1 MEETATDLFIARA
14 EAAAAQ
20 VHAVPDEAAA
30 AREVEAIR
38 AEKGT
43 DGGAHGV
50 RALPGAVGVAH
61 GGRALPGGV
70 GVAHGVRALPGG
82 VGVVRA
88 AKGIAQTGTCIVVTD
103 DEALRL
109 ETMLPEVSVILLSSA
124 DILPDLPSAAPFLR
138 EQQTQG
144 RASYVSFITGPSR
157 TADIERVS
165 AIGVHG
171 PLELHIVLIG
181 GRP

>member
-1 MEETATDLFIARA
+1 MQETAADIFIARA

-20 VHAVPDEAAA
+20 VHAVPDEPAAA
-30 AREVEAIR
+30 KAVESIR
-38 AEKGT
+38 AEKGA
-43 DGGAHGV
+43 DG
-50 RALPGAVGVAH
+50 GAVGVA
-61 GGRALPGGV
+61 
-70 GVAHGVRALPGG
+70 
-82 VGVVRA
+82 RA

-103 DEALRL
+103 DESLRL
-109 ETMLPEVSVILLSSA
+109 DTMLPEVSVILLNRA

-138 EQQTQG
+138 AEQTQG

>member
-1 MEETATDLFIARA
+1 MAACADCDVFVARA

-30 AREVEAIR
+30 EREVEAIR
-38 AEKGT
+38 AEKGA
-43 DGGAHGV
+43 DV
-50 RALPGAVGVAH
+50 
-61 GGRALPGGV
+61 
-70 GVAHGVRALPGG
+70 

-103 DEALRL
+103 DESVRL
-109 ETMLPEVSVILLSSA
+109 DTMLPEVSVILLNRA
-124 DILPDLPSAAPFLR
+124 NILPDLPSAAPFLR

>member
-1 MEETATDLFIARA
+1 MQETATDLFIARA

-20 VHAVPDEAAA
+20 VHAVSDEAAA
-30 AREVEAIR
+30 EREVEAIR
-38 AEKGT
+38 AGKGVD
-43 DGGAHGV
+43 DGAY
-50 RALPGAVGVAH
+50 
-61 GGRALPGGV
+61 
-70 GVAHGVRALPGG
+70 GVRALPGG

-103 DEALRL
+103 DESLRL
-109 ETMLPEVSVILLSSA
+109 DTMLPEVSVILLNRA

>member
-1 MEETATDLFIARA
+1 MTANLFIERA

-30 AREVEAIR
+30 EREVEAIR
-38 AEKGT
+38 ASC
-43 DGGAHGV
+43 GALGE
-50 RALPGAVGVAH
+50 RALPGRVGVA
-61 GGRALPGGV
+61 
-70 GVAHGVRALPGG
+70 
-82 VGVVRA
+82 RA

-103 DEALRL
+103 DESVRL
-109 ETMLPEVSVILLSSA
+109 DTMLPEVSVILLNRA

-138 EQQTQG
+138 AEQTQG

-181 GRP
+181 GRS

>member
-1 MEETATDLFIARA
+1 MQETTIDLFIARA
-14 EAAAAQ
+14 EAAAAK
-20 VHAVPDEAAA
+20 VHVVPDEAAA
-30 AREVEAIR
+30 EREVESIR
-38 AEKGT
+38 AGCGA
-43 DGGAHGV
+43 DGWS
-50 RALPGAVGVAH
+50 
-61 GGRALPGGV
+61 
-70 GVAHGVRALPGG
+70 

-103 DEALRL
+103 DEAVRL
-109 ETMLPEVSVILLSSA
+109 DTMLPEVSVILLNRA

-138 EQQTQG
+138 SEQTQG

-181 GRP
+181 G

>member
-1 MEETATDLFIARA
+1 MQEAATDLFIARA

-30 AREVEAIR
+30 AKEVEAIR
-38 AEKGT
+38 ASC
-43 DGGAHGV
+43 GALGE
-50 RALPGAVGVAH
+50 
-61 GGRALPGGV
+61 RALPGG
-70 GVAHGVRALPGG
+70 GA

-138 EQQTQG
+138 AEQTQG

-171 PLELHIVLIG
+171 PLELHVVLIG

>member
-1 MEETATDLFIARA
+1 MQEATTDLFIARA

-20 VHAVPDEAAA
+20 VHVVPDEAAA
-30 AREVEAIR
+30 EREVESIR
-38 AEKGT
+38 AEKGA
-43 DGGAHGV
+43 DGGALSE
-50 RALPGAVGVAH
+50 RALP
-61 GGRALPGGV
+61 
-70 GVAHGVRALPGG
+70 G

-88 AKGIAQTGTCIVVTD
+88 ARGIAQTGTCVVVAD

-109 ETMLPEVSVILLSSA
+109 ETMLPEVSVILLNRA

>member
-1 MEETATDLFIARA
+1 MQEETTDLFIARA

-20 VHAVPDEAAA
+20 VHAALDEAAA
-30 AREVEAIR
+30 EREIETIR
-38 AEKGT
+38 AAKG
-43 DGGAHGV
+43 A
-50 RALPGAVGVAH
+50 
-61 GGRALPGGV
+61 
-70 GVAHGVRALPGG
+70 GG

-103 DEALRL
+103 DESLRL
-109 ETMLPEVSVILLSSA
+109 DTMLPEVSVILLNRA

-138 EQQTQG
+138 AEQTQG

-181 GRP
+181 GRS

>member
-1 MEETATDLFIARA
+1 MQETVADIFIARA

-30 AREVEAIR
+30 AKEVEAIR
-38 AEKGT
+38 AEKGA
-43 DGGAHGV
+43 DGGALGE
-50 RALPGAVGVAH
+50 RALP
-61 GGRALPGGV
+61 
-70 GVAHGVRALPGG
+70 G

-88 AKGIAQTGTCIVVTD
+88 AKGIAQTGTCVVVAD

-109 ETMLPEVSVILLSSA
+109 ETMLPEVSVILLNRA

>member
-30 AREVEAIR
+30 SREVEAIR

-50 RALPGAVGVAH
+50 RALPD
-61 GGRALPGGV
+61 
-70 GVAHGVRALPGG
+70 G

-103 DEALRL
+103 DESLRL
-109 ETMLPEVSVILLSSA
+109 ETMLPEVSVILLNSA

-138 EQQTQG
+138 AEQTQG

-181 GRP
+181 GCP

>member
-1 MEETATDLFIARA
+1 MQETTADIFIARA

-20 VHAVPDEAAA
+20 VHVVPDEAAA
-30 AREVEAIR
+30 EREVESIR
-38 AEKGT
+38 AEKGA
-43 DGGAHGV
+43 DGGA
-50 RALPGAVGVAH
+50 
-61 GGRALPGGV
+61 
-70 GVAHGVRALPGG
+70 

-88 AKGIAQTGTCIVVTD
+88 AKGIAQTGTCVVVAD

-109 ETMLPEVSVILLSSA
+109 ETMLPEVSVILLNRA

>member
-1 MEETATDLFIARA
+1 MPWHLIQASCFALYVPTRTA
-14 EAAAAQ
+14 EAVAQ
-20 VHAVPDEAAA
+20 VRDPPV
-30 AREVEAIR
+30 
-38 AEKGT
+38 G
-43 DGGAHGV
+43 GGALGE
-50 RALPGAVGVAH
+50 RALP
-61 GGRALPGGV
+61 
-70 GVAHGVRALPGG
+70 G

-103 DEALRL
+103 DEALRH
-109 ETMLPEVSVILLSSA
+109 ETMLPEVSVILLNSA

-138 EQQTQG
+138 AEQTQG

>member
-1 MEETATDLFIARA
+1 MQEVATGLFIERA

-30 AREVEAIR
+30 ECEVESIR
-38 AEKGT
+38 AEKGAA
-43 DGGAHGV
+43 G
-50 RALPGAVGVAH
+50 LAVGVVH
-61 GGRALPGGV
+61 
-70 GVAHGVRALPGG
+70 
-82 VGVVRA
+82 A
-88 AKGIAQTGTCIVVTD
+88 AKGIAQTGTCIVVAD

-109 ETMLPEVSVILLSSA
+109 DTMLPEVSVILLNSA

>member
-1 MEETATDLFIARA
+1 MTADLFIERA

-30 AREVEAIR
+30 EREVEAIR
-38 AEKGT
+38 AEKGA
-43 DGGAHGV
+43 DV
-50 RALPGAVGVAH
+50 
-61 GGRALPGGV
+61 
-70 GVAHGVRALPGG
+70 

-103 DEALRL
+103 DESLRL
-109 ETMLPEVSVILLSSA
+109 DTMLPEVSVILLNRA

-138 EQQTQG
+138 AEQTQG

>member
-1 MEETATDLFIARA
+1 MTDNLFIERA

-20 VHAVPDEAAA
+20 VHAVPDEEAA

-38 AEKGT
+38 AAKG
-43 DGGAHGV
+43 A
-50 RALPGAVGVAH
+50 
-61 GGRALPGGV
+61 
-70 GVAHGVRALPGG
+70 GG

-103 DEALRL
+103 DEKLRL
-109 ETMLPEVSVILLSSA
+109 DTMLPEASVILLDRA

-144 RASYVSFITGPSR
+144 RASYVSAAPGR
-157 TADIERVS
+157 RRAADIERVGGM
-165 AIGVHG
+165 GVRG
-171 PLELHIVLIG
+171 PLGLHVVLIG
-181 GRP
+181 GRS

>member
-1 MEETATDLFIARA
+1 MAVCVDRDLFVARA

-20 VHAVPDEAAA
+20 VHAVPDEESA

-38 AEKGT
+38 VEKVAKG
-43 DGGAHGV
+43 
-50 RALPGAVGVAH
+50 LAVGVA
-61 GGRALPGGV
+61 
-70 GVAHGVRALPGG
+70 
-82 VGVVRA
+82 RA
-88 AKGIAQTGTCIVVTD
+88 AKGIAQTGTCVIVTD

-109 ETMLPEVSVILLSSA
+109 ETMLPEVSVILLNSA

-138 EQQTQG
+138 AEQSQG

-157 TADIERVS
+157 TADIERMS

>member
-1 MEETATDLFIARA
+1 MQETTADIFIARA

-20 VHAVPDEAAA
+20 VHVVPDEAAA
-30 AREVEAIR
+30 EREVESIR
-38 AEKGT
+38 AEKGA
-43 DGGAHGV
+43 DGGA
-50 RALPGAVGVAH
+50 VG
-61 GGRALPGGV
+61 G
-70 GVAHGVRALPGG
+70 
-82 VGVVRA
+82 VRA
-88 AKGIAQTGTCIVVTD
+88 AKGIAQTGTCVVVAD

-109 ETMLPEVSVILLSSA
+109 ETMLPEVSVILLNRA

>member
-1 MEETATDLFIARA
+1 MMTKLFKERA

-20 VHAVPDEAAA
+20 VHVVPDEAAA
-30 AREVEAIR
+30 EREVEAIR
-38 AEKGT
+38 AEC
-43 DGGAHGV
+43 GAHGV
-50 RALPGAVGVAH
+50 RALPD
-61 GGRALPGGV
+61 
-70 GVAHGVRALPGG
+70 

-88 AKGIAQTGTCIVVTD
+88 AKGIAQTGTCVVVAD

-109 ETMLPEVSVILLSSA
+109 ETMLPEVSVILLNSA
-124 DILPDLPSAAPFLR
+124 DILPDLPSVAPFLR
-138 EQQTQG
+138 AEQTQG

-181 GRP
+181 G

>member
-1 MEETATDLFIARA
+1 MKTGLFAERA
-14 EAAAAQ
+14 AAAAAQ

-30 AREVEAIR
+30 EREVEAIR
-38 AEKGT
+38 AEKGAA
-43 DGGAHGV
+43 GLA
-50 RALPGAVGVAH
+50 
-61 GGRALPGGV
+61 
-70 GVAHGVRALPGG
+70 

-88 AKGIAQTGTCIVVTD
+88 AKGIAQTGTCIVVAD

-109 ETMLPEVSVILLSSA
+109 DTMLPEVSVILLDSA
-124 DILPDLPSAAPFLR
+124 DILPDLSSAAPFLR

>member
-1 MEETATDLFIARA
+1 MAACADCDVFVARA
-14 EAAAAQ
+14 EAAAAK
-20 VHAVPDEAAA
+20 VHVVPDETAA

-38 AEKGT
+38 AECGT
-43 DGGAHGV
+43 
-50 RALPGAVGVAH
+50 
-61 GGRALPGGV
+61 
-70 GVAHGVRALPGG
+70 GG

-103 DEALRL
+103 DESVRL
-109 ETMLPEVSVILLSSA
+109 DTMLPEVSVILLNRA

-138 EQQTQG
+138 AEQMQG

>member
-1 MEETATDLFIARA
+1 MAACADCDVFVARA

-30 AREVEAIR
+30 EREVEAIR
-38 AEKGT
+38 AER
-43 DGGAHGV
+43 GALGE
-50 RALPGAVGVAH
+50 
-61 GGRALPGGV
+61 
-70 GVAHGVRALPGG
+70 RALPGG

-103 DEALRL
+103 DESVRL
-109 ETMLPEVSVILLSSA
+109 DTMLPEVSVILLNRA

-138 EQQTQG
+138 AEQTQG

-181 GRP
+181 GRS

>member
-1 MEETATDLFIARA
+1 MAACADCDVFVARA
-14 EAAAAQ
+14 EAAAAK
-20 VHAVPDEAAA
+20 VHVVPDETAAE
-30 AREVEAIR
+30 REVEAIR
-38 AEKGT
+38 AAKGA
-43 DGGAHGV
+43 DGGAS
-50 RALPGAVGVAH
+50 
-61 GGRALPGGV
+61 GGRALP
-70 GVAHGVRALPGG
+70 G

-103 DEALRL
+103 DESVRL
-109 ETMLPEVSVILLSSA
+109 DTMLPEVSVILLNRA

-181 GRP
+181 ERP

>member
-1 MEETATDLFIARA
+1 MQEATTDLFIARA

-30 AREVEAIR
+30 EREVEAIR
-38 AEKGT
+38 AEKGA
-43 DGGAHGV
+43 DV
-50 RALPGAVGVAH
+50 
-61 GGRALPGGV
+61 
-70 GVAHGVRALPGG
+70 

-103 DEALRL
+103 DESVRL
-109 ETMLPEVSVILLSSA
+109 DTMLPEVSVILLNRA

-138 EQQTQG
+138 AEQTQG
-144 RASYVSFITGPSR
+144 CASYVSFITGPSR

-181 GRP
+181 GRS

>member
-1 MEETATDLFIARA
+1 MAVCVDRDLFVARA

-20 VHAVPDEAAA
+20 VHAVPDEESA

-38 AEKGT
+38 VEK
-43 DGGAHGV
+43 
-50 RALPGAVGVAH
+50 VAK
-61 GGRALPGGV
+61 GLA
-70 GVAHGVRALPGG
+70 

-88 AKGIAQTGTCIVVTD
+88 AKGIAQTGTCVVVTD

-109 ETMLPEVSVILLSSA
+109 ETMLPEVSVILLNSA

-138 EQQTQG
+138 AEQSQG

>member
-14 EAAAAQ
+14 EAAAA
-20 VHAVPDEAAA
+20 
-30 AREVEAIR
+30 REVEAIR
-38 AEKGT
+38 ASC
-43 DGGAHGV
+43 GALGES
-50 RALPGAVGVAH
+50 
-61 GGRALPGGV
+61 ALPGG
-70 GVAHGVRALPGG
+70 GS

-103 DEALRL
+103 DESLRL
-109 ETMLPEVSVILLSSA
+109 ETMLPEVSVILLNSA

>member
-1 MEETATDLFIARA
+1 MQDTATELFIARA

-20 VHAVPDEAAA
+20 VHVVPDEAAA
-30 AREVEAIR
+30 AKAVESIR
-38 AEKGT
+38 AEKGA
-43 DGGAHGV
+43 DG
-50 RALPGAVGVAH
+50 GAVGVA
-61 GGRALPGGV
+61 
-70 GVAHGVRALPGG
+70 
-82 VGVVRA
+82 RA

-103 DEALRL
+103 DESVRL
-109 ETMLPEVSVILLSSA
+109 ETMLPEVSVILLGRT

>member
-1 MEETATDLFIARA
+1 MQEATTDLFIARA

-30 AREVEAIR
+30 EREVEAIR
-38 AEKGT
+38 AAKGAEY
-43 DGGAHGV
+43 GAHGV
-50 RALPGAVGVAH
+50 RALPGA
-61 GGRALPGGV
+61 
-70 GVAHGVRALPGG
+70 

-103 DEALRL
+103 DESVRL
-109 ETMLPEVSVILLSSA
+109 DTMLPEVSVILLNRA

-138 EQQTQG
+138 AEQTQG

-181 GRP
+181 GRS

>member
-1 MEETATDLFIARA
+1 MQETTADIFIARA
-14 EAAAAQ
+14 EAAAAK
-20 VHAVPDEAAA
+20 VHVVPDEAAA
-30 AREVEAIR
+30 EREVESIR
-38 AEKGT
+38 AEKGA
-43 DGGAHGV
+43 DGGA
-50 RALPGAVGVAH
+50 
-61 GGRALPGGV
+61 
-70 GVAHGVRALPGG
+70 

-88 AKGIAQTGTCIVVTD
+88 AKGIAQTGTCVVVAD

-109 ETMLPEVSVILLSSA
+109 ETMLPEVSVILLNRA

>member
-1 MEETATDLFIARA
+1 MQDTATELFIVRA

-20 VHAVPDEAAA
+20 VHAVPDERAAE
-30 AREVEAIR
+30 REVEAIR
-38 AEKGT
+38 AEKGA
-43 DGGAHGV
+43 DGGA
-50 RALPGAVGVAH
+50 
-61 GGRALPGGV
+61 
-70 GVAHGVRALPGG
+70 

-88 AKGIAQTGTCIVVTD
+88 AKGIAQTGTCIVVAD

-109 ETMLPEVSVILLSSA
+109 DTMLPEVSVILLNRA

-138 EQQTQG
+138 SEQTQG

>member
-1 MEETATDLFIARA
+1 MQETATDLFIARA

-38 AEKGT
+38 AEKGA
-43 DGGAHGV
+43 DGGT
-50 RALPGAVGVAH
+50 VGVA
-61 GGRALPGGV
+61 
-70 GVAHGVRALPGG
+70 
-82 VGVVRA
+82 RA

-103 DEALRL
+103 DESLRL
-109 ETMLPEVSVILLSSA
+109 ETMLPEVSVILLNSA

-171 PLELHIVLIG
+171 PLAVQIILVG
-181 GRP
+181 

>member
-1 MEETATDLFIARA
+1 MQETTADIFIARA
-14 EAAAAQ
+14 EAAAAK
-20 VHAVPDEAAA
+20 VHVVPDEAAA
-30 AREVEAIR
+30 EREVESIR
-38 AEKGT
+38 AEKGA
-43 DGGAHGV
+43 DGGALGE
-50 RALPGAVGVAH
+50 RALPGGGAVGVA
-61 GGRALPGGV
+61 
-70 GVAHGVRALPGG
+70 
-82 VGVVRA
+82 RA
-88 AKGIAQTGTCIVVTD
+88 AKGIAQTGTCVVVAD

-109 ETMLPEVSVILLSSA
+109 ETMLPEVSVILLNRA

>member
-1 MEETATDLFIARA
+1 MQETATDLFIVRA
-14 EAAAAQ
+14 EAAAAK
-20 VHAVPDEAAA
+20 VHVVPDEAAA
-30 AREVEAIR
+30 EREVESIR
-38 AEKGT
+38 AES
-43 DGGAHGV
+43 GAS
-50 RALPGAVGVAH
+50 
-61 GGRALPGGV
+61 GGRALPGV
-70 GVAHGVRALPGG
+70 GVTDGGASGGRALPG

-103 DEALRL
+103 DESVRL
-109 ETMLPEVSVILLSSA
+109 DTMLPEVSVILLNRA
-124 DILPDLPSAAPFLR
+124 DVLPDLPSAAPFLR
-138 EQQTQG
+138 AEQTQG

-181 GRP
+181 GCP

>member
-1 MEETATDLFIARA
+1 MTANLFIERA

-30 AREVEAIR
+30 EREVEAIR
-38 AEKGT
+38 VSY
-43 DGGAHGV
+43 GALGE
-50 RALPGAVGVAH
+50 RALPGRVGVA
-61 GGRALPGGV
+61 
-70 GVAHGVRALPGG
+70 
-82 VGVVRA
+82 RA
-88 AKGIAQTGTCIVVTD
+88 AKGIAQTGTCIVVAD
-103 DEALRL
+103 DERLRL
-109 ETMLPEVSVILLSSA
+109 ETMLPEVSVILLNRA

-138 EQQTQG
+138 AEQTQG

>member
-1 MEETATDLFIARA
+1 MQETTADIFIARA

-20 VHAVPDEAAA
+20 VHVVPDEAAA
-30 AREVEAIR
+30 EREVESIR
-38 AEKGT
+38 AEKGA
-43 DGGAHGV
+43 DGGA
-50 RALPGAVGVAH
+50 
-61 GGRALPGGV
+61 
-70 GVAHGVRALPGG
+70 

-88 AKGIAQTGTCIVVTD
+88 AKGIAQTGTCVVVAD

-109 ETMLPEVSVILLSSA
+109 ETMLPEVSVILLNRA

-157 TADIERVS
+157 KADIERVS